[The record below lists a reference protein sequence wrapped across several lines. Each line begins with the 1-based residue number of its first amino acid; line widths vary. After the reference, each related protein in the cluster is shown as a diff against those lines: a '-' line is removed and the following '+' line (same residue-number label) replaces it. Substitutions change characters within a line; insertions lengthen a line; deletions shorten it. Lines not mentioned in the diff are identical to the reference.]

1 MGKRQDLSQLPGDV
15 RNRGNKNPTCGGRF
29 TTLDFSLS
37 LVLALWTRVSI
48 AAGNSHPLI

>member
-29 TTLDFSLS
+29 TTLDLFLILSPCLVDEMFVSLR
-37 LVLALWTRVSI
+37 VTVTR
-48 AAGNSHPLI
+48 